1 MSYLSLKVAE
11 HEVPEPGL
19 PVRHLDELVDVAA
32 EGDQHKH
39 ARHPTEESHPAR
51 RKTSISNLVRGREG
65 GGRGREGG
73 NHLNMFMIREP
84 AYQ

>member
-1 MSYLSLKVAE
+1 MNRGKNGSTVEKLGNKDWE
-11 HEVPEPGL
+11 GGREIG
-19 PVRHLDELVDVAA
+19 R
-32 EGDQHKH
+32 EGDWEGG
-39 ARHPTEESHPAR
+39 REG
-51 RKTSISNLVRGREG
+51 GREG